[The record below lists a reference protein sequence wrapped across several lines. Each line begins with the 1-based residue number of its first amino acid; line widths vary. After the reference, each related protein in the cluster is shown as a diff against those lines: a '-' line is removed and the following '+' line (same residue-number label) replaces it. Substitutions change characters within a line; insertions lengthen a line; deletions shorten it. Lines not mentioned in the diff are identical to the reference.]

1 MAKKHQEESWKNLDD
16 YRKGKAQLQNAVLQ
30 HPEEDPKTSIFDYV
44 KKNVNRK
51 LWVIPYSQFK
61 RKGGK

>member
-1 MAKKHQEESWKNLDD
+1 MKKEKPESWKNAEN
-16 YRKGKAQLQNAVLQ
+16 YRKGKEQLKNAVLQ
-30 HPEEDPKTSIFDYV
+30 HPEESEKTSIYDFV
-44 KKNVNRK
+44 KKNIDRK

>member
-1 MAKKHQEESWKNLDD
+1 MKHEKPESWKNLEN
-16 YRKGKAQLQNAVLQ
+16 YRKGKEQLKNAIVQ
-30 HPEEDPKTSIFDYV
+30 HPDDEPKTSIYDYV

-51 LWVIPYSQFK
+51 LWVIPFDKFK